1 MATRS
6 NEPPS
11 SEDLMREVAALR
23 ADLGKI
29 TETLA
34 AMGRAE
40 AETVTEELRHKTRRA
55 RQQVEEELDHL
66 RDTAENALDRADDMI
81 RERPGLSMAIAAGL
95 GLVVGLL
102 LYRKD

>member
-11 SEDLMREVAALR
+11 SEDLMREIATLR
-23 ADLGKI
+23 TDLGKI

-40 AETVTEELRHKTRRA
+40 AQSMTDELRSKTRRT
-55 RQQVEEELDHL
+55 RKHVEDELDHL

>member
-11 SEDLMREVAALR
+11 SEDLMREIAILR

-29 TETLA
+29 TETLT

-40 AETVTEELRHKTRRA
+40 AQSVTDDLRHKSRRTR
-55 RQQVEEELDHL
+55 QHVEEELDHL
-66 RDTAENALDRADDMI
+66 RDTAESALDRADDLI

>member
-11 SEDLMREVAALR
+11 SEDLMREIATLR

-29 TETLA
+29 TETLT

-40 AETVTEELRHKTRRA
+40 AQSMTDELRSKTRRT
-55 RQQVEEELDHL
+55 RKHVEDELDHL